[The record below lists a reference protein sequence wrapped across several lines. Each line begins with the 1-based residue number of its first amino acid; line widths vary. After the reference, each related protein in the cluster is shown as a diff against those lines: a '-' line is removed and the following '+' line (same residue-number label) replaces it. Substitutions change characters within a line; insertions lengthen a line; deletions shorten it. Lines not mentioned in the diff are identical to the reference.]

1 MDLEDG
7 IYGLIVTLCQ
17 QKTPQVGAEAAKAE
31 VAAWLVQIASTLTT
45 TPNTTEENTA

>member
-7 IYGLIVTLCQ
+7 IYGMIVTLCQ
-17 QKTPQVGAEAAKAE
+17 QKTPQMGTEAAKAE

-45 TPNTTEENTA
+45 TPNQEENTST